1 MFPVNEPSDRRATAR
16 PAEPH
21 CPACNE
27 DMTQI
32 TLRTSMQIYYRC
44 IACRHMWTALK
55 SGTPATGPALVSD

>member
-1 MFPVNEPSDRRATAR
+1 
-16 PAEPH
+16 
-21 CPACNE
+21 
-27 DMTQI
+27 MTQI